1 MRKVMPGCFLGW
13 NGVGCLV
20 GAAGLGGE
28 AGYRGEAPREVGGK
42 KGPRGVP
49 GMLAKRFW
57 GFLDVAD
64 WRGKMILP
72 AANDLETESGVQLC
86 PKGER
91 GELCGDCGP

>member
-42 KGPRGVP
+42 KGPQGVFRDVGKRSPSLGP
-49 GMLAKRFW
+49 GCR
-57 GFLDVAD
+57 
-64 WRGKMILP
+64 
-72 AANDLETESGVQLC
+72 
-86 PKGER
+86 
-91 GELCGDCGP
+91 